1 MKNIKNTLLLLTLLS
16 SFGLAKVHVI
26 ASYPYLGKIVQA
38 IGGDDVKVKVLAS
51 AKRDPHFIIPK
62 PSLIPAISR
71 ADLLIANGAGL
82 EIGWLPPLLKSA
94 NNPKVRIG
102 SKGFVDVS
110 RAIHLIDVPKSVS
123 RAMGDIHPEGNPH
136 FDTDPHNILPIA
148 KLVTKKLIASD
159 AVHKST
165 YTKNLQAF
173 TQKWKTFLRSF
184 DASMKSCKVKK
195 VIQYHELY
203 NYLLR
208 RYGIHSVAN
217 IEPLPGIAPSSKHT
231 LQLILQM
238 KKEHITTILQDPY
251 HEKKT
256 AKFIAAK
263 TDAKVVILPHDVGA
277 VSGTKSLETFY
288 NTIAERLCH

>member
-1 MKNIKNTLLLLTLLS
+1 MKNIKNTLLLLTILS
-16 SFGLAKVHVI
+16 SFSLAKVHVI

-38 IGGDDVKVKVLAS
+38 IGDDAVKVKVLAS

-71 ADLLIANGAGL
+71 ADLLVANGAGL

-102 SKGFVDVS
+102 SQGFVDVS
-110 RAIHLIDVPKSVS
+110 RAIHLIDIPKSVS
-123 RAMGDIHPEGNPH
+123 RAMGDVHPEGNPH
-136 FDTDPHNILPIA
+136 FDTDPHNVLPIA
-148 KLVTKKLIASD
+148 KLITKKLSDIDAS
-159 AVHKST
+159 HKNL
-165 YTKNLQAF
+165 YAKNLQTF
-173 TQKWKTFLRSF
+173 TKTWKHFLHTF
-184 DASMKSCKVKK
+184 DVGMKQCKGKK

-203 NYLLR
+203 NYVLR
-208 RYGIHSVAN
+208 RYGIKSVAN

-231 LQLILQM
+231 LELIGKM
-238 KKEHITTILQDPY
+238 KKEHITTILQDRY

-263 TDAKVVILPHDVGA
+263 TGAKVIILPHDVGS
-277 VSGTKSLETFY
+277 VSGTESLQSFY
-288 NTIAERLCH
+288 TTIEERLCH

>member
-1 MKNIKNTLLLLTLLS
+1 MKNIKNILLLLTLLS

-26 ASYPYLGKIVQA
+26 ASYPYLGKIIQA
-38 IGGDDVKVKVLAS
+38 VGGDDVKVKVLAS

-62 PSLIPAISR
+62 PSLIPAIAR

-110 RAIHLIDVPKSVS
+110 RAVHLIDVPKSVS

-136 FDTDPHNILPIA
+136 FDTDPHNVLPIA
-148 KLVTKKLIASD
+148 KLITKKLITSD
-159 AVHKST
+159 TAHKST
-165 YTKNLQAF
+165 YTQNLQVF

-184 DASMKSCKVKK
+184 DASMKSCKGKK

-203 NYLLR
+203 NYLLK

-263 TDAKVVILPHDVGA
+263 TDAKVVVLPHDVGS
-277 VSGTKSLETFY
+277 VSGSDTLQSFY
-288 NTIAERLCH
+288 TTIKERLCH